1 VQLQIVDAA
10 LGARTGNIPDRGYE
24 ILSSKSA
31 NAERSR
37 ARSAAGFDDS
47 LAAVACRTAVIAVM
61 AGYVVK
67 IAALGRRKRPRGIA
81 DDEGSLA

>member
-1 VQLQIVDAA
+1 MPMDKGNTAA
-10 LGARTGNIPDRGYE
+10 TARRSAVVSFE

-47 LAAVACRTAVIAVM
+47 LAAVAGGAAVITMM
-61 AGYVVK
+61 AGCVVK
-67 IAALGRRKRPRGIA
+67 IAALGRRKPPRGIA
-81 DDEGSLA
+81 DDEGSLG